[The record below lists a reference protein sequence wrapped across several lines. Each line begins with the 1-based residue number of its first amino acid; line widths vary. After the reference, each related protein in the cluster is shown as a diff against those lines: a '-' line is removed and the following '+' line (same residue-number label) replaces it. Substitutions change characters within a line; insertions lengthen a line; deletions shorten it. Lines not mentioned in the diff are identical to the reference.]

1 MTLGLHPLGTYPLA
15 GMVLHDPPTVT
26 ATAPTGTVSS
36 GGPYLSTAWT
46 YSQAQGDAQEW
57 FRVQIVNDADT
68 EIYHDSG
75 WLAGA
80 DATRD
85 IDVGDPP
92 GVPGDSS
99 DVSTKVYV
107 RGPVTTG
114 IGRFEA
120 ESDLLPFIVALGDP
134 HLTIVAPLDGSIH
147 LDPDEVYVDWTFTDD
162 VGGKTQAYYR
172 VRLLSAET
180 EQVLSSTGWV
190 ASAATEA
197 TVEYLSSDG
206 ARMTVEAQAKNSE
219 GILSD

>member
-1 MTLGLHPLGTYPLA
+1 MIQISGLDRWFGVN
-15 GMVLHDPPTVT
+15 GRKWWLHDPPTVT

-134 HLTIVAPLDGSIH
+134 HLTIVAPN
-147 LDPDEVYVDWTFTDD
+147 PTPPE
-162 VGGKTQAYYR
+162 
-172 VRLLSAET
+172 SAT
-180 EQVLSSTGWV
+180 PST
-190 ASAATEA
+190 AHS
-197 TVEYLSSDG
+197 
-206 ARMTVEAQAKNSE
+206 RRQR
-219 GILSD
+219 